1 VPNFRYAGQALD
13 PAMGPMD
20 NIMRVG
26 YGEELARALRLLQG
40 RAIEME
46 DPSGAVRFDPRSGRI
61 GFDKGNFS
69 VTVDPMDRG
78 VQVGYTT
85 PSPYGVVPEEEKAGR
100 AFIGVNPLTG
110 SQLVTDELGYV
121 QRVPR
126 GEVAPIGRAQTGRTL
141 SPAES
146 VSAAL
151 AELRRGI

>member
-1 VPNFRYAGQALD
+1 MDIRYAGQALD
-13 PAMGPMD
+13 PAIGPTD
-20 NIMRVG
+20 QIMRAG

-46 DPSGAVRFDPRSGRI
+46 DPSGAIRFDPRSGRI

-69 VTVDPMDRG
+69 VTVDPMDKG
-78 VQVGYTT
+78 VRVGYTSR
-85 PSPYGVVPEEEKAGR
+85 SPYGVVPEEEEAGR

-110 SQLVTDELGYV
+110 SQLVTDEFGYV

-126 GEVAPIGRAQTGRTL
+126 GEIAPTGQARTARTL
-141 SPAES
+141 SPEES